1 MLRQLELHNFK
12 AWASANLRLA
22 PITGLF
28 GTNSSGKTS
37 LIQFLLL
44 LKLTKEASDRALA
57 LDLGGP
63 TKLVNLGT
71 FRDAVH
77 RHEVQRPISWKLNWQ
92 TESPLTVSDP
102 EASRQELLFSSDK
115 LSLAAEVALTN

>member
-1 MLRQLELHNFK
+1 MLRHLDLHNFK
-12 AWASANLRLA
+12 AWTTANLRLA

-57 LDLGGP
+57 LDLQ
-63 TKLVNLGT
+63 L
-71 FRDAVH
+71 F
-77 RHEVQRPISWKLNWQ
+77 ISVTGRK
-92 TESPLTVSDP
+92 
-102 EASRQELLFSSDK
+102 ASRNWK
-115 LSLAAEVALTN
+115 G